1 MIETGRYQHSKMQ
14 RPAYKAHS
22 NVNVKNHLSQ
32 PHPLSLP
39 PPPSSIPT
47 HTHTFLK
54 KYVRTHI
61 LLTTVSAK
69 VLLHGEHGLG
79 KINEQYQHLKIYNC
93 FHFLCGYSVQTLL
106 IFLKSLPNFQDIQ
119 KMDILVKRKLHP
131 KRDSSKKE
139 DHCPCSCMS

>member
-47 HTHTFLK
+47 HTHILK
-54 KYVRTHI
+54 KICAHTYFAHNSIRKSAIAWRTW
-61 LLTTVSAK
+61 T
-69 VLLHGEHGLG
+69 GED
-79 KINEQYQHLKIYNC
+79 K
-93 FHFLCGYSVQTLL
+93 
-106 IFLKSLPNFQDIQ
+106 
-119 KMDILVKRKLHP
+119 
-131 KRDSSKKE
+131 
-139 DHCPCSCMS
+139 